1 MFPTKLDVN
10 MIIFM
15 PRKIHKQLLKNLSR
29 NAKRAHFKVLHPKSR
44 RTLISKLWNMQTNWV
59 YTFWHL
65 GKNEYYFLFF
75 EFIFFT
81 NQANHW
87 VSYCVRKTGR
97 RRLLIVKWS
106 SVTFIKYSIGKYIIN
121 YSALLISRIV
131 SCPVPTHNFLCSG
144 NKTRDIFSC
153 LRDYFWSH

>member
-65 GKNEYYFLFF
+65 GKNEYYFLFRVHF
-75 EFIFFT
+75 FHQPGKPLSFLLRSENRLEAPIDCQMIIGNFHKIFYWKIYHKLFRIT
-81 NQANHW
+81 NIQN
-87 VSYCVRKTGR
+87 C
-97 RRLLIVKWS
+97 
-106 SVTFIKYSIGKYIIN
+106 
-121 YSALLISRIV
+121 
-131 SCPVPTHNFLCSG
+131 FLFCAHS
-144 NKTRDIFSC
+144 
-153 LRDYFWSH
+153 

>member
-59 YTFWHL
+59 YTYWHL
-65 GKNEYYFLFF
+65 GKNEFYFFFRVHLFHQPGKPLSF
-75 EFIFFT
+75 LLPSESRLEPLIDCQMIIGNFHKIFY
-81 NQANHW
+81 W
-87 VSYCVRKTGR
+87 KIY
-97 RRLLIVKWS
+97 
-106 SVTFIKYSIGKYIIN
+106 IN

-131 SCPVPTHNFLCSG
+131 SFPVPTHNFLCSV
-144 NKTRDIFSC
+144 NKTSDIFSC
-153 LRDYFWSH
+153 LREYFWSH